1 MEIAERNGERRL
13 SFSPNFFL
21 GLAIVALF
29 ALSLVATPLPTSF
42 ALVSEG
48 EVLNLSYIFFYKYTY

>member
-13 SFSPNFFL
+13 SFSPNYFL

-29 ALSLVATPLPTSF
+29 ALSLVAIPLPTSF

-48 EVLNLSYIFFYKYTY
+48 EVFNLSYIFFYKYTY